1 MDQRADLQD
10 RSVMEAELILF
21 VRRVLAPKQVRALP
35 PQLAVVEGWGVQV
48 VFVLTNRLQ
57 VVLARCSPK
66 VSKAVGQRQV
76 LRAMDPMQEEM

>member
-21 VRRVLAPKQVRALP
+21 VRRVLAPKQVRAQPL
-35 PQLAVVEGWGVQV
+35 QLAVVEGWGVQV